1 MSAAGPGAANV
12 NISNGALKR
21 ERHDDF
27 VGESVSANKRQHT
40 GESRG
45 PSLAPSTPQN
55 APSPAQSISSSMIPP
70 ATPPGSMPP
79 PSLPGPSVP
88 SPSMLPPSMPMG
100 MHNNQQDVQLLARER
115 ARQAQARQ
123 LSMGGQTSMGG
134 DGMRQMSPGSHQGM
148 SNSAG
153 PSNMANMS
161 NNPQAQ
167 MAMLNQMGPMGLQ
180 VMQALQNPSH
190 QVTQY
195 LNNSVPNFSSLP
207 MQQQMSQFMR
217 VQVCGFSPVV
227 FLCL

>member
-1 MSAAGPGAANV
+1 
-12 NISNGALKR
+12 
-21 ERHDDF
+21 
-27 VGESVSANKRQHT
+27 
-40 GESRG
+40 
-45 PSLAPSTPQN
+45 
-55 APSPAQSISSSMIPP
+55 
-70 ATPPGSMPP
+70 
-79 PSLPGPSVP
+79 
-88 SPSMLPPSMPMG
+88 MLPPSMPMG
-100 MHNNQQDVQLLARER
+100 MHNNKQDVQLLARER